1 MNADEHRSRKEDR
14 GGSCAGEEQ
23 WNQWTETI
31 IGCAFR
37 VANVLGPGFVEKV
50 YENALVHELRK
61 HAIQVEQ

>member
-1 MNADEHRSRKEDR
+1 MDADEHGFRKEPG
-14 GGSCAGEEQ
+14 GGSYAGEEQ

-61 HAIQVEQ
+61 HPLQVEQ